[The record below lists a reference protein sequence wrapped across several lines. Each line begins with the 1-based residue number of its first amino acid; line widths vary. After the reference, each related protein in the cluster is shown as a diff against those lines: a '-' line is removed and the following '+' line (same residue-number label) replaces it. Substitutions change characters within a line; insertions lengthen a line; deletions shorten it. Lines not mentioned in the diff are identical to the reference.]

1 MESGSKEKSS
11 TFGPYC
17 IPLSLPLG
25 DLTFTATCHPEDF
38 ENAGVIFGAGM
49 T

>member
-1 MESGSKEKSS
+1 M
-11 TFGPYC
+11 GPEGG
-17 IPLSLPLG
+17 LFRDDVARG
-25 DLTFTATCHPEDF
+25 CHPEDF